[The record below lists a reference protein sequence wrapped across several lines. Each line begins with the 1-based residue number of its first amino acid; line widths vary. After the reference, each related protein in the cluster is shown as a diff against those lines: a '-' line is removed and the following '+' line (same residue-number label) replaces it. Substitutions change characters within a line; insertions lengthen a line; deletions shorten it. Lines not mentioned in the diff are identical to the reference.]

1 MPSHLFGL
9 EQIIEIGPLSGRS
22 NVIFWLEKRGI
33 PATDELVDRIF
44 DAAKQSER
52 ILTEEE
58 ILALCSAPSAAR
70 SNLARKFVESTR
82 RNPRR
87 TCCCIAA

>member
-1 MPSHLFGL
+1 V
-9 EQIIEIGPLSGRS
+9 GPLSGRS

-44 DAAKQSER
+44 NVAKQSER

-58 ILALCSAPSAAR
+58 ILALLGS
-70 SNLARKFVESTR
+70 STSR
-82 RNPRR
+82 GN
-87 TCCCIAA
+87 

>member
-1 MPSHLFGL
+1 VPSHLFGL
-9 EQIIEIGPLSGRS
+9 EQVIEVGPLSGRS

-44 DAAKQSER
+44 NAAKQSER

-58 ILALCSAPSAAR
+58 IMALLGSATSRGGASAH
-70 SNLARKFVESTR
+70 
-82 RNPRR
+82 
-87 TCCCIAA
+87 